1 MHKNGDNSSNESSHF
16 IEKICQVV
24 FGLSRGTLR
33 IAHIAYK
40 DREPSSKQ
48 PNISVIPLTTNRD
61 AILRKVK
68 ALPDELDGGA
78 SNVGDIGVL
87 SAFKASDCYQTEM
100 ATKTHDCPDPID
112 MFLPQCSMYIMSLDG
127 YLPGSF
133 ATTTVRITNTLQE
146 IYLSYK

>member
-1 MHKNGDNSSNESSHF
+1 MVIGVQSNDSVGYPIASHF

-78 SNVGDIGVL
+78 SNAGDIGVL
-87 SAFKASDCYQTEM
+87 SAFKAS
-100 ATKTHDCPDPID
+100 
-112 MFLPQCSMYIMSLDG
+112 LD
-127 YLPGSF
+127 LEWRADAHKIIVLILNKES
-133 ATTTVRITNTLQE
+133 RK
-146 IYLSYK
+146 LSKNEELLLF

>member
-68 ALPDELDGGA
+68 ALPDELDGGT
-78 SNVGDIGVL
+78 SNAGDIGVL
-87 SAFKASDCYQTEM
+87 SALKAS
-100 ATKTHDCPDPID
+100 
-112 MFLPQCSMYIMSLDG
+112 LD
-127 YLPGSF
+127 LEWRADAHKIIVLISNKES
-133 ATTTVRITNTLQE
+133 RK
-146 IYLSYK
+146 LSKNEELLVF